1 MTTAENKALLQSIF
15 AELAK
20 GNPRPFVDAMAD
32 DFAWTVTGTTA
43 WSKTYQGKKVVVEE
57 LLGTLRVRLEPPI
70 VTVGQRFIAD
80 GEFVAVEARGKN
92 RTREGVP
99 YENKYCFVFRVADGK
114 LRELTEYLDTELV
127 QRAFGG
133 QAGASATAR

>member
-1 MTTAENKALLQSIF
+1 MTTAENKALLQNIF

-20 GNPRPFVDAMAD
+20 GNPRPLVDAMAN
-32 DFAWTVTGTTA
+32 DFAWTITGTTA

-57 LLGTLRVRLEPPI
+57 LLGTLRERLEPPI
-70 VTVGQRFIAD
+70 VTIGQRYIAD

-92 RTREGVP
+92 RTKEGVP
-99 YENKYCFVFRVADGK
+99 YENKYCFVFRVTDGK

-127 QRAFGG
+127 TRALGG

>member
-1 MTTAENKALLQSIF
+1 MTAAENKVLLQSIF

-57 LLGTLRVRLEPPI
+57 LLGTLRVRLEPPNRDRRAALYRRRR
-70 VTVGQRFIAD
+70 VRRCGGPRKKSHQGRSALRKQVLFRLPRGRWQAARAD
-80 GEFVAVEARGKN
+80 R
-92 RTREGVP
+92 
-99 YENKYCFVFRVADGK
+99 VFGHG
-114 LRELTEYLDTELV
+114 LV
-127 QRAFGG
+127 QRACGG